1 MSDSLFLRSLTKSE
15 IYWFYLLAV
24 FCFVFPL
31 ISAQYLFLD
40 DIDRTLEAQGA
51 WVREGRFLIQWFYR
65 FIAFNQHVPNIFPL
79 SLILAVVVLAFA
91 LRRWVLWCFE
101 KPGLSQCL
109 VILPLVY
116 TPFFL
121 QNLSYQ
127 FDGPVMVAGL
137 AVIIYSVVGERST
150 VYKTVLTSVVLL
162 IFALAIYQ
170 VLINLYV
177 VLCCFEIIK
186 GVEDKKSTAKVLSR
200 LALRVGCLVAGVGVY
215 YLITNGFMSGER
227 QGLLPLDGDWG
238 FEVLARLTK
247 IFADISGDFPAA
259 IQLMVL
265 VVVALALLGYLR
277 SGGYI
282 LRSAE
287 PLRMK
292 LMLGLVYLACVP
304 VMVFF
309 ISGVMLFFES
319 FNDGFRTLI
328 GLSGVLVVVFYL
340 AHRVLSR
347 FCGWSC
353 FIVALP
359 LFYCVS
365 VSYAYGRVLMYQKV
379 LETNVLANL
388 SQDVQHSE
396 FKTLQRINFIS
407 AASVATLPAAEGIYQ
422 AMPVLRALDVGYV
435 VVVHMLPSVGL
446 VNVYANQDKTIE
458 ALIRAGSFPPFLVT
472 NYYNFYMINGDGYIV
487 MNDTKRE

>member
-1 MSDSLFLRSLTKSE
+1 MSDSLFLRPLIKRE
-15 IYWFYLLAV
+15 ILWFFLLAV

-31 ISAQYLFLD
+31 ISVQYLFLD

-51 WVREGRFLIQWFYR
+51 WVREGRFLIQLLYSFV
-65 FIAFNQHVPNIFPL
+65 AFNEHVPNIFPL
-79 SLILAVVVLAFA
+79 SLMIAVVVLAFA

-109 VILPLVY
+109 VVLPLVY

-127 FDGPVMVAGL
+127 FDGPVMMAGL
-137 AVIIYSVVGERST
+137 AVIIYSVVSERST
-150 VYKTVLTSVVLL
+150 VYKTAWLSVALL
-162 IFALAIYQ
+162 VIALAIYQ
-170 VLINLYV
+170 VLINVYV

-186 GVEDKKSTAKVLSR
+186 GVEDKKTTPNIVSR
-200 LALRVGCLVAGVGVY
+200 LALRSGCLVAALVVY
-215 YLITNGFMSGER
+215 YLIARGFMSSER
-227 QGLLPLDGDWG
+227 QALLALDSQSGV
-238 FEVLARLTK
+238 EILARLTK
-247 IFADISGDFPAA
+247 IFADISGYFPAA
-259 IQLMVL
+259 IKWMMLGL
-265 VVVALALLGYLR
+265 LILGLLGYLR
-277 SGGYI
+277 SGREI
-282 LRSAE
+282 LRSGE

-292 LMLGLVYLACVP
+292 LIVSLIYLACLP
-304 VMVFF
+304 VMVLFM
-309 ISGVMLFFES
+309 SGVMLVFNV

-328 GLSGVLVVVFYL
+328 GFSGVLVIVFYL
-340 AHRVLSR
+340 AHRVLSGFR
-347 FCGWSC
+347 GWAC
-353 FIVALP
+353 FILVLP

-388 SQDVQHSE
+388 SHDVQHSE
-396 FKTLQRINFIS
+396 FKALPRINFIS
-407 AASVATLPAAEGIYQ
+407 AASAATLPAAEGLYQ
-422 AMPVLRALDVGYV
+422 AMPVLRALEIGYV

-446 VNVYANQDKTIE
+446 VNVYANQDKNIE